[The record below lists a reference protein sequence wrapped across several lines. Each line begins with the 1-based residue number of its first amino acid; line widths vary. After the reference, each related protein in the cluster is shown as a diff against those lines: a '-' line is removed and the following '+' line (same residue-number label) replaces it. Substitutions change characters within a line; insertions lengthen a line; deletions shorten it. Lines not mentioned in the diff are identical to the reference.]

1 MVSLT
6 TQILNAALRF
16 GVKRDIR
23 NPQKMVRHLRRVMN
37 APIVPSFLPSGI
49 RLRKATVA
57 GVSGHWLCPEAPEV
71 TILYLHGGAFI
82 GGRLKTYNN
91 FCGRLAKALNA
102 QVFLPDYRLAP
113 EFPYPAA
120 TDDVF
125 SVYES
130 LCDDSRP
137 LVVAGDSAG
146 GNLTLVTLLKARDQQ
161 LPLPDCALAI
171 SPGADA
177 TGRFPSLQANSDSD
191 VMLSKV
197 MIDTAVSV
205 YLNGADPA
213 QPYISPCLGDYS
225 GFPPLILTVSE
236 EECLRDDAYSVA
248 QKARD
253 AGVNV
258 TLISRSGMPHVWPVF
273 TSLLPEARQDF
284 PKILQKIKNHLARR
298 QLDVYSGSVP
308 INELSDSLDVLPEQ
322 LNGAEVMV

>member
-1 MVSLT
+1 MVSIP
-6 TQILNAALRF
+6 TQILNTALRF

-23 NPQKMVRHLRRVMN
+23 DPQKMVSHLRRIMN
-37 APIVPSFLPSGI
+37 APIVPTFLPSGV

-57 GVSGHWLCPEAPEV
+57 GVPGHWLSTEAPDV
-71 TILYLHGGAFI
+71 TILYIHGGAFI

-120 TDDVF
+120 TDDAF

-130 LCDDSRP
+130 LCDDPRP

-161 LPLPDCALAI
+161 LPMPNCALAI

-177 TGRFPSLQANSDSD
+177 TGRFHSLRANSDSD
-191 VMLSKV
+191 VMLSKI
-197 MIDTAVSV
+197 MIDTAVAV
-205 YLNGADPA
+205 YVNGADPA
-213 QPYISPCLGDYS
+213 QPYVSPCLGDYT
-225 GFPPLILTVSE
+225 GFPPLIVTVSE
-236 EECLRDDAYSVA
+236 EECLRDDAYAVA

-284 PKILQKIKNHLARR
+284 PNILHKIKNHLASR
-298 QLDVYSGSVP
+298 QLDAH
-308 INELSDSLDVLPEQ
+308 SDSASIDEASDSNEVLPAQ
-322 LNGAEVMV
+322 MNGAEVMA